1 MECIFFT
8 LFLHL
13 KGTNSS
19 KVKSSMRLEEFNKNY
34 ALYYKRCI
42 LFAQSYLHDSD
53 LAADIVSESMV
64 VLWEYLSEKKEIDAP
79 VPFLFSVIKNK
90 ILHCFRHKYVKQ
102 AAHQLL
108 ETEGTDEV
116 NFQINSLESYE
127 PHQLYSKDLERLIK
141 LSLKKLNEQTY
152 KVFMLSRFKAMSNR
166 EIAEVMGISVKG
178 VEYHMSKAL
187 KQLRED
193 LKEYLK

>member
-1 MECIFFT
+1 
-8 LFLHL
+8 
-13 KGTNSS
+13 
-19 KVKSSMRLEEFNKNY
+19 MRLEEFNKNY

-90 ILHCFRHKYVKQ
+90 ILHYFRHKYVKQ

-178 VEYHMSKAL
+178 VEYHMSKVL

>member
-1 MECIFFT
+1 M
-8 LFLHL
+8 H
-13 KGTNSS
+13 
-19 KVKSSMRLEEFNKNY
+19 LEEFNRNY

-64 VLWEYLSEKKEIDAP
+64 VLWESLSDKKEIDAP

-90 ILHCFRHKYVKQ
+90 ILHYFRHEYVKQ
-102 AAHQLL
+102 SVHQHL
-108 ETEGTDEV
+108 EIEGVEEV
-116 NFQINSLESYE
+116 NFQINSLASYE
-127 PHQLYSKDLERLIK
+127 PHLLYSKDLEKLIK
-141 LSLKKLNEQTY
+141 QSLLRLNEQTY
-152 KVFMLSRFKAMSNR
+152 KVFMLSRFKAKSNR
-166 EIAEVMGISVKG
+166 EIAELMSLSVKG

-193 LKEYLK
+193 LHEYLK